1 MSSTTEY
8 LVNNANGGNGSKGK
22 PGGDFERQAGGG
34 GLLRGARG
42 LVGSRRGRAPEPVPT
57 PPKGDNL
64 KDTKR
69 LAKAQAALLTRTRK
83 LVTDRDDLP
92 LYISWM
98 KGGSMVAGRMLAS
111 SEEIRSLWKGG
122 DNRKA
127 TALIE
132 IFTLAM
138 ISRWYRFLDRK
149 LDQPETERRLA
160 RRIAAANVLQIF
172 DEYSDESIEQA
183 VADLIKLDAQ
193 HNLEVDQDRSDA
205 QADPTSE
212 EENVL
217 GLRALWACGAT
228 VEFDLRSVELSGSNG
243 AGESS
248 PSIPRWTTKPEEL
261 TAFSE
266 ALDDGAEATL
276 RFLKN
281 RPADDLSAVAYVPV
295 PFPRS
300 RRFEAMVEP
309 EASPTEACP
318 HQQFEAPKDAI
329 AESSTAQDGETEPD
343 SMATDVVE
351 PAATVKDEQRAD
363 EAAPAEPVSA
373 PAPRASGAMA
383 AVESP
388 IHAIVEQLIVEAYSL
403 ADRVKDE
410 ASREAEAHASAIR
423 ADAERARD
431 QILKPAQAHAAARAK
446 AIVADA
452 EQLAKG
458 IVERA
463 SAEAETMIREATEK
477 AASQESDAATKIRGL
492 AERITGELQSGVSS
506 LDEILP
512 GAGSADDS
520 PTTAE

>member
-403 ADRVKDE
+403 ADRVKEE
-410 ASREAEAHASAIR
+410 ASREAE
-423 ADAERARD
+423 
-431 QILKPAQAHAAARAK
+431 AHAAARAK

-506 LDEILP
+506 LAEILP